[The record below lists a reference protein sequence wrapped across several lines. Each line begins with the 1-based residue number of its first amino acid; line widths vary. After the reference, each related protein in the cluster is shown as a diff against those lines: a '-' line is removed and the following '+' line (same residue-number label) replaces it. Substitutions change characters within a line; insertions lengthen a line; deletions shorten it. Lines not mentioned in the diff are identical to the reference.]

1 MEFTEEMP
9 YVKRLHLLTI
19 KPVLYVANVGEEDIA
34 NPDANE
40 YVQKVKE
47 YARKDQAEVIV
58 ICAKI
63 EEEIA
68 ELEGE
73 EKALFLQ
80 ELGIKESGLD
90 QLIRASYQLLGL
102 ATFFTAGVQE
112 VRAWTFKKGM
122 KAPNARA
129 SHSDLKKAL
138 SARKPFLMKI

>member
-1 MEFTEEMP
+1 MEFTEEELP

-34 NPDANE
+34 DPDANE
-40 YVQKVKE
+40 YVRQVKE

-73 EKALFLQ
+73 EKALFFRNWV
-80 ELGIKESGLD
+80 S
-90 QLIRASYQLLGL
+90 RNRVS
-102 ATFFTAGVQE
+102 T
-112 VRAWTFKKGM
+112 
-122 KAPNARA
+122 N
-129 SHSDLKKAL
+129 
-138 SARKPFLMKI
+138 